1 MNTIRAI
8 ISQKG
13 LFQVKLRLNKRR
25 LIIFAITIYVSITL
39 VQQQY
44 TIIRLHR
51 EQRDL
56 SKKIEIAKKENERL
70 QKEIE
75 YSKTLDF
82 VKKIASD
89 ELGLIK
95 KGQTVYVD
103 INRK

>member
-1 MNTIRAI
+1 M
-8 ISQKG
+8 
-13 LFQVKLRLNKRR
+13 KLRLNKRR

-51 EQRDL
+51 EQKDL
-56 SKKIEIAKKENERL
+56 SKKIEFAKKENERL